1 MSVKIRVM
9 PTLLYRDLGLVKG
22 KGFDSWRRFGSVMQA
37 VKVYNMREVD
47 ELVFVDISAT
57 RQKREPDYEIVDE
70 IADEC
75 FMPLTV
81 GGGITSVE
89 HVRNL
94 LMVGADKIA
103 INSAIVENPRLITD
117 VARKFGSQC
126 MVASIDFRKLDT
138 GKYEVYT
145 ESGARPTGLDPVEWA
160 KEVEQREAGEILL
173 TSIERDG
180 TMQGY
185 DIELIHQVTEAVTI
199 PVIASGGCG
208 EYEHMAQALS
218 EGGASAVA
226 AGAIYHYTERT
237 PKEAKLYLKDHG
249 FNVRL

>member
-1 MSVKIRVM
+1 M
-9 PTLLYRDLGLVKG
+9 PTLLYKDLGLVKG

-47 ELVFVDISAT
+47 ELIFVDISAT
-57 RQKREPDYEIVDE
+57 GQGREPDYEIVDE

-81 GGGITSVE
+81 GGGISSVE

-103 INSAIVENPRLITD
+103 INSAIVETPQLITD

-126 MVASIDFRKLDT
+126 MVASIDFRKHDD
-138 GKYEVYT
+138 GKYEVFT
-145 ESGARPTGLDPVEWA
+145 QSGSKPTGLDPVEWA
-160 KEVEQREAGEILL
+160 KKVEDCQAGEILL
-173 TSIERDG
+173 TSIDRDG
-180 TMQGY
+180 TMEGY
-185 DIELIHQVTEAVTI
+185 DVDLIRRVSETVTI

-208 EYEHMAQALS
+208 EYEHMAEALS
-218 EGGASAVA
+218 EGKASAIA

-237 PKEAKLYLKDHG
+237 PREAKLYLKEHG
-249 FNVRL
+249 FNVRV

>member
-1 MSVKIRVM
+1 MSVKTRIM

-47 ELVFVDISAT
+47 ELIFVDISAT
-57 RQKREPDYEIVDE
+57 RQGREPDYEIVDE

-81 GGGITSVE
+81 GGGIQSVE

-94 LMVGADKIA
+94 LMVGADKTA
-103 INSAIVENPRLITD
+103 INSAIVENPQLITD
-117 VARKFGSQC
+117 VARRFGSQC
-126 MVASIDFRKLDT
+126 MVASIDFRRHEDGT
-138 GKYEVYT
+138 YEVFT
-145 ESGARPTGLDPVEWA
+145 ESGSKPTGLDPVEWA

-185 DIELIHQVTEAVTI
+185 DIELIRRVSDAVSI

-218 EGGASAVA
+218 EGHASAIA

-237 PKEAKLYLKDHG
+237 PREAKLYLQEHG

>member
-1 MSVKIRVM
+1 MSVKTRVM

-47 ELVFVDISAT
+47 ELIFVDISAT
-57 RQKREPDYEIVDE
+57 KQGREPDYEIVDE

-81 GGGITSVE
+81 GGGIQSVE
-89 HVRNL
+89 EVRNL
-94 LMVGADKIA
+94 LMVGADKTA
-103 INSAIVENPRLITD
+103 INSAIVENPQLITD
-117 VARKFGSQC
+117 VAKRFGSQC
-126 MVASIDFRKLDT
+126 MVASIDFRKHDNGT
-138 GKYEVYT
+138 YEVFT
-145 ESGARPTGLDPVEWA
+145 ESGSKATGLDPVDWA
-160 KEVEQREAGEILL
+160 KKVEDCQAGEILL

-180 TMQGY
+180 TMEGY
-185 DIELIHQVTEAVTI
+185 DIELIRRVCEAVTI

-208 EYEHMAQALS
+208 EYEHMARALS
-218 EGGASAVA
+218 EGKASAVA

-237 PKEAKLYLKDHG
+237 PKEAKLYLKEHG